1 MNLYM
6 TTGTINYFLKAKE
19 ENAGQFFLNGSGNRG
34 LAYYEADESKRLFN
48 SGDYYEI
55 KDSKGELSDEN
66 TMLVTHLNVSSQ
78 RSAMARATIMDLI
91 DGIENMPGVMAYRT
105 AKKRDN
111 HSFVILI
118 QFKNSDAYKEFEA
131 SELHEKTL
139 SRDAMKK
146 LRDMESAFSNANS
159 KTYYVP
165 IKDIDEEDIDDNY

>member
-78 RSAMARATIMDLI
+78 RSAMARATIMDII
-91 DGIENMPGVMAYRT
+91 DGIDNMPGVKAYRT

-111 HSFVILI
+111 YSYVILI
-118 QFKNSDAYKEFEA
+118 QFANSDAYKEFEK
-131 SELHEKTL
+131 SELYEKTL
-139 SRDAMKK
+139 SQEAMQR

-159 KTYYVP
+159 KAYYVP
-165 IKDIDEEDIDDNY
+165 IKDIDEDDLEEEF